1 MSSGIQQNGENG
13 IVAEIKSIENYLRV
27 KPLHKAYVSVDF
39 LCVPSQFAL
48 IVILWEDF
56 YHLQNNSL

>member
-48 IVILWEDF
+48 IVIL
-56 YHLQNNSL
+56 